1 MEQHDGWLL
10 ADLFQALGRRRDG
23 APEPGEPDSALE
35 QLIASC
41 EVLMSDVGEASMRA
55 VAARALAA
63 YGELDD
69 DGRRAFFAHVTRTY
83 DVDADQVRSAFHR
96 WETARQAGSHG
107 EAELVRLFDAVEPA
121 RQQLLRRMN
130 HAPGAT
136 PALVDMRADLRRL
149 MRDRPELRPLDHDF
163 LHLLTSW
170 FNRGF
175 LRMAEVTPDSPPD
188 LHTHLLQH
196 ERVHP
201 MADHEELRRR
211 LQPADRRIFAFF
223 HPATGDMPLVFVEVA
238 LVRGLPRHIAPL
250 LDPGPEIDPASADT
264 AALYSINNA
273 LDGLAGV
280 SFGSFLIKQVIEQVG
295 EQLPHLT
302 QFATL
307 SPIPGFRRWLLEQAP
322 HEPEL
327 ERLAAEL
334 ETSAGTCALAPP
346 DLERMRSLLL
356 PVLARYIARER
367 RDDGRPVDAV
377 ARFHLGNGA
386 TAWELN
392 WPANTSPEAWEQ
404 SYGAMVNYRY
414 EPDRLER
421 QHEEFVRRRTVAV
434 GGPLQDVLPETEPP
448 RPHATEP
455 GSEKGTP

>member
-35 QLIASC
+35 QLLVAC

-63 YGELDD
+63 YAALDD
-69 DGRRAFFAHVTRTY
+69 DGRRTFFAHVTRTY
-83 DVDADQVRSAFHR
+83 DVDADQVRAAFHR
-96 WETARQAGSHG
+96 WESARQAGLHG
-107 EAELVRLFDAVEPA
+107 EAELVHLFDVVEPA

-130 HAPGAT
+130 HAPDAT

-149 MRDRPELRPLDHDF
+149 MHDHPELRPLDHDF

-175 LRMAEVTPDSPPD
+175 LRMAEVTTDSPPD
-188 LHTHLLQH
+188 LHAHLLQH

-223 HPATGDMPLVFVEVA
+223 HPATGDVPLVFVEVA
-238 LVRGLPRHIAPL
+238 LVRGLPQHIAPL

-307 SPIPGFRRWLLEQAP
+307 SPIPGFRRWLLKHAE

-334 ETSAGTCALAPP
+334 EASAGTRALTPP
-346 DLERMRSLLL
+346 DLERMRSMLL

-367 RDDGRPVDAV
+367 REDGRPVDAV

-386 TAWELN
+386 TAWKLN

-421 QHEEFVRRRTVAV
+421 QHEDFVRRRTVAL

-448 RPHATEP
+448 RPHASEP